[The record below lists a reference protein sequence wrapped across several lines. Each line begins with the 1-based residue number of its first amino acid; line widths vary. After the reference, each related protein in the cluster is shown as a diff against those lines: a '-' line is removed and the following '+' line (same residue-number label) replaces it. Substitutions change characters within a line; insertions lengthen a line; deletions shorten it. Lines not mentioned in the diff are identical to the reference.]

1 MRLKA
6 SVFALLVATCYAA
19 LAQSPQQNPPRDD
32 AYISQYQPAVKLTGD
47 DVPIKDDPRG
57 RIEWMRELMG
67 GALTPEF
74 MEAMMKAADE
84 QIAQYGP
91 AGRGGNPGAGWR
103 QLDQYRTFSIE
114 LDSER
119 APGPGVRYGT
129 HPDLPGSPHEPRCAL
144 RPDVERRPVEDD
156 QLQSPAA
163 LVAGDDRHD
172 PQHVGRQRGT
182 RKESRDHLSGHGRP
196 VRSRRRR
203 IRAPVDRRRP
213 DVVSRDQARR
223 VDGRPRRESGHE
235 LARPTSC

>member
-32 AYISQYQPAVKLTGD
+32 AYISQHQPAVKLTGD

-91 AGRGGNPGAGWR
+91 AGRGAIQVPAGGSWTNVGPFR
-103 QLDQYRTFSIE
+103 SNWIQNGLQVQESDTGRVRTF
-114 LDSER
+114 L
-119 APGPGVRYGT
+119 V
-129 HPDLPGSPHEPRCAL
+129 HPTNPDVLYVT
-144 RPDVERRPVEDD
+144 DVERRPVEDD
-156 QLQSPAA
+156 QLQSTAA
-163 LVAGDDRHD
+163 LVAGDDRHH
-172 PQHVGRQRGT
+172 PQHVGRQRGA
-182 RKESRDHLSGHGRP
+182 RKES
-196 VRSRRRR
+196 
-203 IRAPVDRRRP
+203 
-213 DVVSRDQARR
+213 
-223 VDGRPRRESGHE
+223 
-235 LARPTSC
+235 

>member
-74 MEAMMKAADE
+74 MEAMMRRPTSRAPSTDPPAA
-84 QIAQYGP
+84 A
-91 AGRGGNPGAGWR
+91 RSGAGWR
-103 QLDQYRTFSIE
+103 QLDQYRTVSIE

-119 APGPGVRYGT
+119 APGAR
-129 HPDLPGSPHEPRCAL
+129 SPT
-144 RPDVERRPVEDD
+144 
-156 QLQSPAA
+156 PAA
-163 LVAGDDRHD
+163 
-172 PQHVGRQRGT
+172 
-182 RKESRDHLSGHGRP
+182 SGP
-196 VRSRRRR
+196 SWS
-203 IRAPVDRRRP
+203 I
-213 DVVSRDQARR
+213 
-223 VDGRPRRESGHE
+223 PRTPMCS
-235 LARPTSC
+235 TS